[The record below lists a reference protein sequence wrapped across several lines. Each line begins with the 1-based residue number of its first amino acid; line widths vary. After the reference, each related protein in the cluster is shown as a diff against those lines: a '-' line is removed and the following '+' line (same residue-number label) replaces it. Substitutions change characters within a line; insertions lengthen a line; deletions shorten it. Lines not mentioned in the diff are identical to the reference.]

1 MSSKKIAQISVF
13 GLGKIG
19 LPLAVQFALK
29 NFQVHG
35 IDLRQDLIETIN
47 SGIAPYNGECDL
59 QENLS
64 AVVKAGKLRAT
75 SKAELAVASSDV
87 IVVAVPLIVDSDGQP
102 DFKILDNVTQK
113 IGLSIQPGTLVCY
126 ETTLPIGTTRQR
138 FLSEIER
145 IANLVCPRDFNLVFS
160 PERVLTGRVFS
171 DLRRYPK
178 IVGGITDECT
188 SRGVSFYEQV
198 LDFDDRKDLPSPN
211 GVWKMGSSEEAEFV
225 KLAETTFR
233 DVNIALSNQFA
244 MDANSHKLDISRVIN
259 AANSQP
265 YSMIHTPG
273 IAVGGHCIPVYPQ
286 LYLSTQPGAK
296 IIRVARE
303 LNQSM
308 PSHFIDK
315 LEKHIGKLDG
325 KEVAVVGISYRPGV
339 KEVAFSG
346 AFSIQKILI
355 NKGAKPK
362 FLDPLYTSKELSDL
376 GFEPLNADGSDVEA
390 VIVHTHDNQTILNL
404 KQLFPNCRIVLD
416 GRGQVAGMNIPDDIE
431 IIQL

>member
-1 MSSKKIAQISVF
+1 MSSEKIAQISVF

-29 NFQVHG
+29 NFHVYG
-35 IDLRQDLIETIN
+35 IDLKHDLIDTIN
-47 SGIAPYNGECDL
+47 AGIAPYEGESAL
-59 QENLS
+59 QEKLS
-64 AVVKAGKLRAT
+64 AVVNAGKLRAT
-75 SKAELAVASSDV
+75 STADVAVASSDV
-87 IVVAVPLIVDSDGQP
+87 IVVAVPLVVDSDGRP
-102 DFKILDNVTQK
+102 DFQYLDDVTQK

-138 FLSEIER
+138 FLLEIER
-145 IANLVCPRDFNLVFS
+145 ISNLVCPRDFSLVFS

-178 IVGGITDECT
+178 IVGGITKECT
-188 SRGVSFYEQV
+188 TKGQSFYEQV
-198 LDFDDRKDLPSPN
+198 LDFDHREDLPSPN

-244 MDANSHKLDISRVIN
+244 MDASLHGLDISKVIN

-273 IAVGGHCIPVYPQ
+273 ISVGGHCIPVYPQ
-286 LYLSTQPGAK
+286 LYLSTQPSAE
-296 IIRVARE
+296 IVRVARE

-308 PSHFIDK
+308 PTHFIDN
-315 LEKHIGKLDG
+315 LEKRIGRLDG
-325 KEVAVVGISYRPGV
+325 KEVAVVGVCYRAGV

-346 AFSIQKILI
+346 AFSIRDILI
-355 NKGAKPK
+355 TKGAVPK
-362 FLDPLYTSKELSDL
+362 FLDPLFTNKELSDL
-376 GFEPLNADGSDVEA
+376 GFDPINVENSKIEI
-390 VIVHTHDNQTILNL
+390 VIIHTHDNQIVLNL
-404 KQLFPNCRIVLD
+404 RQLFPNCRIVLD
-416 GRGQVAGMNIPDDIE
+416 GRGQVAGMDIPADIE

>member
-1 MSSKKIAQISVF
+1 MGPKKIAQISVF

-29 NFQVHG
+29 NFHVNG
-35 IDLRQDLIETIN
+35 IDLRKDLIEIIN
-47 SGIAPYNGECDL
+47 SGIAPYEGECDL
-59 QENLS
+59 RENLS
-64 AVVKAGKLRAT
+64 AVVNAGNLRAT
-75 SKAELAVASSDV
+75 SNAELAVASSDV
-87 IVVAVPLIVDSDGQP
+87 IVVAVPLVVDGDGQP
-102 DFKILDNVTQK
+102 DFKFLDDVTQK

-138 FLSEIER
+138 FRSEIER
-145 IANLVCPRDFNLVFS
+145 ISNLVCPRDFNLVFS

-198 LDFDDRKDLPSPN
+198 LDFDERKDLSTPN

-244 MDANSHKLDISRVIN
+244 MDANSHKLDISKVIN

-273 IAVGGHCIPVYPQ
+273 ISVGGHCIPVYPQ
-286 LYLSTQPGAK
+286 LYLSTQPGAE

-303 LNQSM
+303 LNKSM

-325 KEVAVVGISYRPGV
+325 KEVAVVGISYRTGV

-346 AFSIQKILI
+346 AFSIKEILI
-355 NKGAKPK
+355 SRGAKPK
-362 FLDPLYTSKELSDL
+362 FLDPLYTNKELSDL
-376 GFEPLNADGSDVEA
+376 GFEPINTENSEIEV
-390 VIVHTHDNQTILNL
+390 VIIHTHDNQTVLSL
-404 KQLFPNCRIVLD
+404 KQLFPNCRVILD
-416 GRGQVAGMNIPDDIE
+416 GRGQVAAMNIPGDIE